1 MAQSFFTREMYKKLK
16 KMDRQQAESFIY
28 NIYQT
33 AYADGGKAAQSLFL
47 DLELLHQKLLEIKGI
62 GKSRADSIIALINEL
77 TKEK

>member
-1 MAQSFFTREMYKKLK
+1 MAQNFFTREMYKKLK

-33 AYADGGKAAQSLFL
+33 AYTDGGKAAQSLSL

-77 TKEK
+77 AKEK